1 MKGEIMY
8 NTIIV
13 QPFGW
18 LLRTTYNFIGS
29 YGISIIIFTIL
40 AKMILLP
47 LQMKSKKSMMEMN
60 RLQPKI
66 KELEKRY
73 KDDKNKYSM
82 EVSKLYKEEGVSMF
96 GGCLPLLITLPIMI
110 GLYSVVRQPL
120 THIFQVTASQIN
132 EIAEALRAA
141 GVTAGL
147 TGAAEKSAYM
157 LEIGVASHLKDYGE
171 IISEIVPKLS
181 GVDFSFLGID
191 LAAIPNFKYI
201 TPLWAIPILSGLTAW
216 LSNFVI
222 RKFSGNTAQ
231 QNQQMGMMNLMMPL
245 MSIYIAFVVPAGL
258 GLYWIISNILTAV
271 QEPLLT
277 KYYKKKAEQKA
288 LEGDKK

>member
-1 MKGEIMY
+1 MY

>member
-1 MKGEIMY
+1 MY

-171 IISEIVPKLS
+171 IISGIVPKLS